1 MTYTITLH
9 VFQSNVAFNGKKI
22 PMCTATSSRRMF
34 LHPELF
40 DITSWQNRKEKSV
53 MILRFV
59 YVQREVAG
67 RKPAYISNPVAR
79 QSFPWISCIYYRTI
93 SANITI
99 IAKYCKLDLDRHL
112 DLVLHLDLDLRLDV
126 VFVYIESNIV
136 ACTTITKYQH
146 VCTAFMPKWLAKP

>member
-9 VFQSNVAFNGKKI
+9 VFQSTSKGKKT

-40 DITSWQNRKEKSV
+40 DITSWQNRKEKSEMV
-53 MILRFV
+53 LRFV

-93 SANITI
+93 SANIII

>member
-1 MTYTITLH
+1 MSSNQTLH
-9 VFQSNVAFNGKKI
+9 L
-22 PMCTATSSRRMF
+22 MERR
-34 LHPELF
+34 LQCVQQHKAEECSYTP
-40 DITSWQNRKEKSV
+40 TSWQNRKEKSEMV
-53 MILRFV
+53 LRFV

-67 RKPAYISNPVAR
+67 KKPAYISNPVAR

-112 DLVLHLDLDLRLDV
+112 DLVLHLDLRLDI

-136 ACTTITKYQH
+136 ACTTITKYQN
-146 VCTAFMPKWLAKP
+146 VCTASMPKWQAKP

>member
-9 VFQSNVAFNGKKI
+9 VFQSNVASKGKKI

-40 DITSWQNRKEKSV
+40 DITSWQNRKEKSE

-93 SANITI
+93 SANIII
-99 IAKYCKLDLDRHL
+99 IAKYCKLDLDL
-112 DLVLHLDLDLRLDV
+112 DLVLRLDV

-146 VCTAFMPKWLAKP
+146 VCTAFMPKWQAKP